1 MALIFEDSTRM
12 LRRCF
17 FDVHNEV
24 GIGYPEEAYHRAFLV
39 CCSRRNLAVSSK
51 QAGRLEHR
59 GRLVHTF
66 QYDVMAQNEI
76 LLELKALPG
85 GFAREHFV
93 QIISYLKFWKRQLG
107 LLVNFGQEKVKV
119 ERVPFAEKPL
129 EVKEDYEQIRPLVT
143 RTMRPQLRSL
153 RAGILDVGT
162 QHGLGYGEPVCA
174 KLLDAEWQHRGF
186 AVRGE
191 LSGALRFE
199 GEPLGRFPLDALL
212 VGESVLCCV
221 TALKDNI
228 GPYELGKAQGCLRVL
243 DLPIGLIVNFGKH
256 ALQICGVRPPKR

>member
-1 MALIFEDSTRM
+1 MSLIFEDSTRM

-39 CCSRRNLAVSSK
+39 CCRRRDLPVLSK

-66 QYDVMAQNEI
+66 QFDVMAENII

-85 GFAREHFV
+85 GFARDHFV
-93 QIISYLKFWKRQLG
+93 QIISYLKFWKRKLG

-119 ERVPFAEKPL
+119 ERVPFMEKAL
-129 EVKEDYEQIRPLVT
+129 ELKENYEQIRPLVT

-153 RAGILDVGT
+153 RAGILDVGR
-162 QHGLGYGEPVCA
+162 QHGLGYGGGVCA
-174 KLLDAEWQHRGF
+174 KLLGAEWQHRGF
-186 AVRGE
+186 PVRE
-191 LSGALRFE
+191 DLSGTLRFE
-199 GEPLGRFPLDALL
+199 GEPLGRFPVDALL
-212 VGESVLCCV
+212 IGENVLCCV

-228 GPYELGKAQGCLRVL
+228 GPYELGKAQGYLRVL
-243 DLPIGLIVNFGKH
+243 DLPIGLVVNFGKH
-256 ALQICGVRPPKR
+256 ALQICGVRPPKS